1 MLGLAAVTSYGGLPP
16 TYGAA
21 AAATAGRDCLRQF
34 TERADQ
40 AVGVERFRRHLAVA
54 EIDRDHW
61 HIGRARGT
69 HVGCG
74 IADHD
79 RTLHVAASAA
89 DRQPQH
95 LRIRLLYAERA
106 LAADRCEIAAEMQS
120 IEQAHRKRFQLVG
133 GDREPASFTGELLE
147 HAFEV
152 RERARAVGNMRAVM
166 VDEDA

>member
-1 MLGLAAVTSYGGLPP
+1 M
-16 TYGAA
+16 
-21 AAATAGRDCLRQF
+21 
-34 TERADQ
+34 
-40 AVGVERFRRHLAVA
+40 
-54 EIDRDHW
+54 
-61 HIGRARGT
+61 
-69 HVGCG
+69 
-74 IADHD
+74 
-79 RTLHVAASAA
+79 LHVAAGAA

-133 GDREPASFTGELLE
+133 ADREPASFTGELLE

-166 VDEDA
+166 VDEDAKHAIKLGARYVSALGDESPLDHAARTAADHSPRSIVANRRQAFCGEDELSVEIRSGAESTRVPSRSKTMVRMIPY